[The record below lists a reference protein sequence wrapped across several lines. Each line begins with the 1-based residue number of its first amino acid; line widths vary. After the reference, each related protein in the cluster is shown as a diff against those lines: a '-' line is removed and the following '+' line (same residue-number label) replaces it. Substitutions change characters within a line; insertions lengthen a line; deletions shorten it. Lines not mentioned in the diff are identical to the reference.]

1 MRPDGKYFE
10 GEMKENKRV
19 LIPQELCVEISNAR
33 DVLIS
38 GCGGII
44 GFSDTEIGVSSAS
57 RPVWVR
63 GEKLALSW
71 AGEGRLMIKGR
82 ISSVEFGR
90 EK

>member
-1 MRPDGKYFE
+1 
-10 GEMKENKRV
+10 MKDKKRV
-19 LIPQELCVEISNAR
+19 FIPHELCVEILNGR

-57 RPVWVR
+57 HPVWVR

-71 AGEGRLMIKGR
+71 AGEGRLMIKGE
-82 ISSVEFGR
+82 IMSVEFGR